1 MKKRINNF
9 RLFESFNYGTW
20 ISCEEQLPENGQMV
34 IVYRGNPDHTG
45 DDSTIF
51 VAEFVEIE
59 DEYNSNSNNKK
70 SYEWIENPSTYFGQ
84 EITHWMPLPEKP

>member
-20 ISCEEQLPENGQMV
+20 ISCEEQLPEDGQMV

-51 VAEFVEIE
+51 VAEFLS
-59 DEYNSNSNNKK
+59 SNVSSKNP
-70 SYEWIENPSTYFGQ
+70 YEWFENPSTYFGR